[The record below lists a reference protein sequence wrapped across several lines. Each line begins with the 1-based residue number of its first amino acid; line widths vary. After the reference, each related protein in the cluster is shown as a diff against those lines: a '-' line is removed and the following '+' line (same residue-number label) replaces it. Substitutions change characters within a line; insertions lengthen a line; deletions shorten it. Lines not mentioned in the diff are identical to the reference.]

1 MTGRARDNA
10 GRAMKIWID
19 LDNTPHVPFFR
30 PIIEELKRQS
40 CSRT

>member
-30 PIIEELKRQS
+30 TISAHLRDACGEE
-40 CSRT
+40 